1 MHAADLFMSVP
12 QSLTRLVYAS
22 RSQMASN
29 DDNTV
34 NADLA
39 RILMQSRKNNPAN
52 QLVGALYYSD
62 GCFFQCLEGPSDAV
76 EALYAKLH
84 HDKRHYDLKVLSRS
98 PITQLAFTR
107 WAMKFV
113 PQASLVSDL
122 LSRHRLDH
130 FDPYSFSAQLQSDM
144 VNLLVTGND
153 DQTAQIATPRLSP
166 QAAPTA
172 VQSDSAP
179 HAQRAQTI
187 SIAALIVACIALAV
201 AIIK

>member
-1 MHAADLFMSVP
+1 MTQP
-12 QSLTRLVYAS
+12 QALVRLVYAS

-62 GCFFQCLEGPSDAV
+62 GCFFQCLEGPTDAV

-113 PQASLVSDL
+113 PQASLVNDL
-122 LSRHRLDH
+122 LSRHRLTQ
-130 FDPYSFSAQLQSDM
+130 FDPYSFSAQLQADM
-144 VNLLVTGND
+144 VHLLVTGND
-153 DQTAQIATPRLSP
+153 GETPQIAAASQPLRVATPA
-166 QAAPTA
+166 QN
-172 VQSDSAP
+172 DSS
-179 HAQRAQTI
+179 
-187 SIAALIVACIALAV
+187 SIAQSSQMIAITALIVACIALV
-201 AIIK
+201 IAIAK